1 MTARPTV
8 SSTPILRTTL
18 LVGSLVGVVLTIAA
32 AATGFVVAGGEGLA
46 SGLVGALI
54 GAVFPAFTALSI
66 LIANRW
72 FATPAYLQIFF
83 GVVLGGWLLKFV
95 LVIVALVVLTRVD
108 WIVPLVFYFSLLAT
122 AVASL
127 LVDLVVLARMRMP
140 AASDVAMPTLA
151 DAQGEDGQDDPDVA
165 DTSRSV

>member
-1 MTARPTV
+1 MTTRPAV
-8 SSTPILRTTL
+8 SSTPILRATL
-18 LVGSLVGVVLTIAA
+18 LLGTIVGVVLTVAA
-32 AATGFVVAGGEGLA
+32 AAVGFFVAGGEGLA

-72 FATPAYLQIFF
+72 FGTPAYLQIFF

-108 WIVPLVFYFSLLAT
+108 WVVPLVFYFSLLAT

-127 LVDLVVLARMRMP
+127 VVDLVVLARMRMP
-140 AASDVAMPTLA
+140 AASDVVMPTLA
-151 DAQGEDGQDDPDVA
+151 DTEGEGGEDDPDVA